1 MEQKLL
7 DVRGLSV
14 SFNSYLGR
22 ADVLDNI
29 NFGLDTDRWLGL
41 AGESGCGKTVSAFS
55 LLRLLP
61 ESAVVKS
68 GEILFKG
75 GDVLKKSKREL
86 RDLRGGE
93 ISVVFQEPR
102 SALNPSKR
110 VGLNILESLA
120 LHQGIRGAEAQ
131 RRAIEILDRV
141 KIPNP
146 RARFSQ
152 YPHELSGGMQQRV
165 CIAIAL
171 ACHPSLLIAD
181 EFTTSLDVTTQQEI
195 LKLVVELQRQ
205 STMSILFITHDLAL
219 ISECC
224 DDVIIMY
231 AGQIMEKGSVERV
244 FRNPSHPYTRLLL
257 NAIPTISRND
267 EKLNSIDGVVPS
279 LINPPKGCRF
289 HTRCK
294 QYVPGTCDARFP
306 QETVVDESHRV
317 WCHEYR

>member
-29 NFGLDTDRWLGL
+29 NFSLETDRWLGL

>member
-29 NFGLDTDRWLGL
+29 SYSLDTNRWLGL

-55 LLRLLP
+55 LLRMLP
-61 ESAVVKS
+61 ESAVIKS

-75 GDVLKKSKREL
+75 SDVLKKSKREL
-86 RDLRGGE
+86 RNLRGGE
-93 ISVVFQEPR
+93 VSVVFQEPR

-110 VGLNILESLA
+110 IGLNILESLA
-120 LHQGIRGAEAQ
+120 LHQGIRGAEAR
-131 RRAIEILDRV
+131 RRAIEMLDRV
-141 KIPNP
+141 KIPNAG
-146 RARFSQ
+146 ARFTQ

-205 STMSILFITHDLAL
+205 FTMSILFITHDLAL

-231 AGQIMEKGSVERV
+231 AGQIMEKGSVESV
-244 FRNPSHPYTRLLL
+244 FRNPTHPYTRLLL

-267 EKLNSIDGVVPS
+267 EKLKSIDGVVPS
-279 LINPPKGCRF
+279 LVNPPKGCRF

-294 QYVPGTCDARFP
+294 QYIPGTCDTEFP
-306 QETVVDESHRV
+306 RETVLEESHRV
-317 WCHEYR
+317 WCHGYR

>member
-294 QYVPGTCDARFP
+294 QYVPGTCDTRFP

>member
-1 MEQKLL
+1 MEERLL
-7 DVRGLSV
+7 EVRGLSV
-14 SFNSYLGR
+14 SFNSYLGV

-29 NFGLDTDRWLGL
+29 SYSLGTDRWLGL

-55 LLRLLP
+55 LLRMLP
-61 ESAVVKS
+61 ESAVIKS
-68 GEILFKG
+68 GEVLFKG
-75 GDVLKKSKREL
+75 QDVLKKSRHEL
-86 RDLRGGE
+86 RNLRGE

-110 VGLNILESLA
+110 IGLNILESLA
-120 LHQGIRGAEAQ
+120 LHQGIRGAEAR
-131 RRAIEILDRV
+131 RRAIEMLDRV

-146 RARFSQ
+146 RSRFSQ

-181 EFTTSLDVTTQQEI
+181 EFTTSLDVTTQQEM

-205 STMSILFITHDLAL
+205 LTMSILFITHDLAL

-231 AGQIMEKGSVERV
+231 AGQIMEKGRVDKV
-244 FRNPSHPYTRLLL
+244 FRSPSHPYTRLLL
-257 NAIPTISRND
+257 NAIPTISGKD
-267 EKLNSIDGVVPS
+267 EKLKSIDGVVPS

-289 HTRCK
+289 HTRCGQRIAGK
-294 QYVPGTCDARFP
+294 CDVAFP
-306 QETVVDESHRV
+306 EETVLDEAHQV
-317 WCHEYR
+317 WCHACR